1 MRVWIGI
8 VVGLAACSSSDGQ
21 AKNEAEQVAPP
32 ARPQVPADAADVKP
46 PDPYAVARF
55 EMVETTIAARG
66 ITDPRVIAAMK
77 ITPRHEFVPPAIR
90 HQAYDDRPLPIGFDL
105 TISQPFIVAT
115 MTQAARV
122 KAGDR
127 VLEIGTGSGYQAA
140 VLAMMGAKVYTIEIH
155 EELAKRTKRVLERT
169 GFREVQLRTGDG
181 YFGWSDAAPFDAILI
196 TCAVPAIPPPLLAQ
210 LKLGGRI
217 VAPIG
222 DDFEQELVVLT
233 KTPSGVVRES
243 LMGVRF
249 GLMHGEID
257 NRR

>member
-8 VVGLAACSSSDGQ
+8 VVGLAACSSGDSRP
-21 AKNEAEQVAPP
+21 KNEAKQPVARTQAP
-32 ARPQVPADAADVKP
+32 APADAAEVKP
-46 PDPYAVARF
+46 PDPYAEARF
-55 EMVETTIAARG
+55 EMVERTVALRG
-66 ITDPRVIAAMK
+66 ITDPRVLAAMK

-115 MTQAARV
+115 MTQAAKV

-155 EELAKRTKRVLERT
+155 EQLAKRTKLVFERA
-169 GFREVQLRTGDG
+169 GFRDVQLRIGDG
-181 YFGWSDAAPFDAILI
+181 YFGWPDAAPFDAILI
-196 TCAVPAIPPPLLAQ
+196 TCATPIIPQPLLAQ
-210 LKLGGRI
+210 LKPGGRI
-217 VAPIG
+217 VAPVG

-233 KTPSGVVRES
+233 KSSSGIVRES

-257 NRR
+257 KRR